1 VAVVAHPGVRFNRVG
16 CGRAPW
22 RVAWGR
28 SHGGLVPLLGLAF
41 FAAPAHAETW
51 APGETIDKAAYAD
64 LTPEGLNAISA
75 IIPALLPSSIDI
87 PAVTDEGGTW
97 CFNYA
102 YGLDGAWVSI
112 EVVSATITPGN
123 GVLDVTANLM
133 VSLNDPSDPFQLYY
147 ELACLDDTCNGY
159 VDAFPVTV
167 VTTMA
172 LEVVDDGSGG
182 TMLDAS
188 VGDIVVS
195 YDLVNDDIHLD
206 GCSVGDIEE
215 VLNWFGL
222 SLYDLILGQLD
233 GYLQDAI
240 ADIGPTLEETIED
253 AFASA
258 TIEQDLDLN
267 GAVAHLVLQPSDV
280 QVTPAGV
287 RVQMSG
293 SMSADVAQCVVAY
306 DPGGSLK
313 TATLPPDIGRA
324 PSSIS
329 SDYHVGLTLSDDF
342 TNQAVYALWRGG
354 LLCYSLEPGGVFTLD
369 TSIMGA
375 LTGNVFD
382 PLFPES
388 QTVVLQTAPAVPPTT
403 SFDGEHAIDANI
415 EDLGLELY
423 AELDG
428 RQAKIVTVALTGV
441 VGIDLGFDGAVG
453 ELGIDVDLDPAA
465 LTPSVAYNEFYPD
478 QNDAIIAGFS
488 GTFGGLV
495 DSVIGGL
502 LEDLSF
508 AMPAFSGIGLTDLQT
523 APTGDASDW
532 LGAYAWVGTVTYP
545 AADGC
550 SDGCSSGCSGG
561 CANGSGIPALWAA
574 AVGLFFL
581 RRRR

>member
-1 VAVVAHPGVRFNRVG
+1 M
-16 CGRAPW
+16 
-22 RVAWGR
+22 
-28 SHGGLVPLLGLAF
+28 PLLGLAF
-41 FAAPAHAETW
+41 YAATAHAETW

-87 PAVTDEGGTW
+87 PAMSDEGGTW

-102 YGLDGAWVSI
+102 YGLDGAWVNI
-112 EVVSATITPGN
+112 QVVNATITPGN

-133 VSLNDPSDPFQLYY
+133 VSLNDPSDPFQLMY

-182 TMLDAS
+182 TRLDAS
-188 VGDIVVS
+188 VGDINVS
-195 YDLVNDDIHLD
+195 YDLVNEDIHLD

-233 GYLQDAI
+233 SYLQSAI

-280 QVTPAGV
+280 QITPAGV
-287 RVQMSG
+287 RVQLSG
-293 SMSADVAQCVVAY
+293 SMSADLAQCVAAF

-313 TATLPPDIGRA
+313 TATLPPDIGIA
-324 PSSIS
+324 PSSVS

-342 TNQAVYALWRGG
+342 TNQAIYALWRGG
-354 LLCYSLEPGGVFTLD
+354 LLCYALEPGGVFTLD

-375 LTGNVFD
+375 LTGDVFAE
-382 PLFPES
+382 LFPES
-388 QTVVLQTAPAVPPTT
+388 QPVVLQTSPAVPPTT

-415 EDLGLELY
+415 EDLGLDLY

-428 RQAKIVTVALTGV
+428 RQARIVTVALTGV
-441 VGIDLGFDGAVG
+441 VGVDLAFDNSVG
-453 ELGIDVDLDPAA
+453 ELGIEVDLDPAA
-465 LTPSVAYNEFYPD
+465 LTPAVTYNEFYPD
-478 QNDAIIAGFS
+478 QNATIEASFS
-488 GTFGGLV
+488 STFGGLV
-495 DSVIGGL
+495 DSVVGGL
-502 LEDLSF
+502 LEGLSF

-523 APTGDASDW
+523 APTGDAADW

-545 AADGC
+545 ATDGC
-550 SDGCSSGCSGG
+550 TDGCSSGCSGG
-561 CANGSGIPALWAA
+561 CANGTGIPALWAA
-574 AVGLFFL
+574 ALGLFL
-581 RRRR
+581 MRRRS